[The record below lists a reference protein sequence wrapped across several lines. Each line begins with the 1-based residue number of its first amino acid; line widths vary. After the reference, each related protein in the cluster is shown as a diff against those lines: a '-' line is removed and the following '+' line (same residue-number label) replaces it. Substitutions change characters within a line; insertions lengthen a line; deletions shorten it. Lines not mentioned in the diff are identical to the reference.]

1 MRLLINYVKKS
12 KNEIPKKKK
21 KKKKNLSG
29 WSRTVLC
36 SLKDVTLLIVPFYS
50 CFAKA
55 LSNLTIEILLR
66 GLKKRLEQIFNKI
79 PQLIMETVPV

>member
-1 MRLLINYVKKS
+1 MLRNLKIKFQ
-12 KNEIPKKKK
+12 
-21 KKKKNLSG
+21 KKKNLSG
-29 WSRTVLC
+29 WSRTVPY
-36 SLKDVTLLIVPFYS
+36 SLKDVTLLIVPFHS

-79 PQLIMETVPV
+79 PRLIMETVLVSKTY